1 MDPQSLIHVTWNFL
15 WPELVGSKVSYLL
28 GSIQDLMEYWTRCDI
43 EAPNKVGEKKNIS
56 AFGQEGLLGKRSKG
70 QVHRGAQERTAR
82 SRPTATDPGRTQKRG
97 KVMFWAQ
104 QLSFSLIC

>member
-1 MDPQSLIHVTWNFL
+1 MDPQSQTDVTWSLL

-28 GSIQDLMEYWTRCDI
+28 GSIQDLMEYWTRRDI
-43 EAPNKVGEKKNIS
+43 EATNEVGKKKYP
-56 AFGQEGLLGKRSKG
+56 LLVRKAYLGNAPRAK
-70 QVHRGAQERTAR
+70 VHRGAQERTAR
-82 SRPTATDPGRTQKRG
+82 SRPTATDPGRTQKHG